1 MNVDDPELPNDAV
14 LCPHCVSDLP
24 IGEEFD
30 TIRAT
35 EHKAVDYRGGLVSVR
50 RGGAVIIV
58 APSEVRRLVDALGKA
73 GVRMAELQ
81 AQDTGSRS
89 PNYFPCACRI
99 ASKRFR

>member
-1 MNVDDPELPNDAV
+1 M

-35 EHKAVDYRGGLVSVR
+35 EHMDVDYRGGLISVR
-50 RGGAVIIV
+50 RDGAVIIV
-58 APSEVRRLVDALGKA
+58 VPSEVRRLVDALGEA
-73 GVRMAELQ
+73 GVMVAELQ

-89 PNYFPCACRI
+89 PIYYPCACRI
-99 ASKRFR
+99 ASKRIR